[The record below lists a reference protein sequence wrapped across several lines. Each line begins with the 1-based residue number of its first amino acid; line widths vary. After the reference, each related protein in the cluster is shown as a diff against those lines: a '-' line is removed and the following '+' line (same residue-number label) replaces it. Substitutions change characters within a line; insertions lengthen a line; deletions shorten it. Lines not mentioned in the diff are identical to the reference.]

1 MAEKF
6 LILGA
11 SSFYG
16 SNFAKYVEE
25 RGDVAIR
32 LARPEWD
39 MRDGIDVDTHMP
51 DYIVNFVSQSLVAE
65 SWDDPAKWVS
75 VNTGLTAEFL
85 RTAVK
90 YPRTYK
96 KFIHVSTPESYGHT
110 EGWVD
115 ETYAAWKPSTPYG
128 VSRAAGDMMLMA
140 YHRAFG
146 FPAIITR
153 TANIYGPGQGKNR
166 IIPLAFDTLERGEK
180 LLLHGNGYTM
190 RAFIHIKDACA
201 GLYLAATKG
210 SVGQTYHIST
220 RTEIS
225 IANLVKRVAKIL
237 GVHTPNSV
245 GTQPDRVGKDLFY
258 GLLSARIRHMGWSDK
273 ISLDKGLQDYAA
285 SRVAVQPAE
294 PSGG

>member
-1 MAEKF
+1 MSEKF

-25 RGDVAIR
+25 RGDVVIR
-32 LARPEWD
+32 SQRYDFPDEA
-39 MRDGIDVDTHMP
+39 GV
-51 DYIVNFVSQSLVAE
+51 DYIVNFCSKSAVAE
-65 SWDDPAKWVS
+65 SWGDPADWMN
-75 VNTGLTAEFL
+75 VNASHLSTILKTLLEYKDRF
-85 RTAVK
+85 
-90 YPRTYK
+90 K

-115 ETYAAWKPSTPYG
+115 ETYATWKPSTPYG

-146 FPAIITR
+146 FPAVITR

-166 IIPLAFDTLERGEK
+166 IIPLAFNTLERGEK

-210 SVGQTYHIST
+210 SIGQTYHIST

-225 IANLVKRVAKIL
+225 IANLVKRIAKIL
-237 GVHTPNSV
+237 GLHTPNFV

-285 SRVAVQPAE
+285 SRVAVQRAE